1 MEREGCCKKQH
12 ITVFSHL
19 SKEITV
25 HSRDPRKCGEA
36 RVISR
41 REMQEGVLK
50 ISWHVL

>member
-1 MEREGCCKKQH
+1 MKKERCCKKLQ
-12 ITVFSHL
+12 ITVFSHQ
-19 SKEITV
+19 SKEITM

-50 ISWHVL
+50 ISRHVL

>member
-1 MEREGCCKKQH
+1 MEKEGCCKKLH

-25 HSRDPRKCGEA
+25 HSRDPRKSGEA

-41 REMQEGVLK
+41 RELQEGVLEM
-50 ISWHVL
+50 SRHVL